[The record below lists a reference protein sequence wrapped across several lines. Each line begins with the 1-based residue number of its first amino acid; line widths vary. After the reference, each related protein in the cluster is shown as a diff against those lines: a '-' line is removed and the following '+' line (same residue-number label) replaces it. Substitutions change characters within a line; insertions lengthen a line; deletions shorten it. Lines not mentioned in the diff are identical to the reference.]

1 MNELSY
7 TCTSQSIVHN
17 IVLLINFRLEET
29 NLFYLFCNKLEIY
42 LIVKF
47 ANGSIT
53 TDIQI
58 IM

>member
-29 NLFYLFCNKLEIY
+29 NLFYLFCNKHNHRYSNYNVINIIY
-42 LIVKF
+42 E
-47 ANGSIT
+47 N
-53 TDIQI
+53 
-58 IM
+58 